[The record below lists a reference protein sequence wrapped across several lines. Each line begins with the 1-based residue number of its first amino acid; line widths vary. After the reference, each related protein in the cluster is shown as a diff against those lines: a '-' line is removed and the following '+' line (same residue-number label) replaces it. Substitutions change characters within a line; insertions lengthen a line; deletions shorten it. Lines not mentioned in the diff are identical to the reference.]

1 MRKSLKGP
9 MIKDFQIGSWCP
21 TSDGTGNPT
30 AVAITIQ
37 VEDLGDLVIR
47 LKSPERV
54 DEVIQL
60 LQQYKQEVWAQ
71 PLVDGQH
78 RHKRI

>member
-1 MRKSLKGP
+1 MKKFLKGP
-9 MIKDFQIGSWCP
+9 MIEDFSIGSWCP
-21 TSDGTGNPT
+21 TSDGTGTPT
-30 AVAITIQ
+30 AVSITLK
-37 VEDLGDLVIR
+37 VKDLGDLVIR

-60 LQQYKQEVWAQ
+60 LRQYKQEVWPQ
-71 PLVDGQH
+71 PLDDGQH